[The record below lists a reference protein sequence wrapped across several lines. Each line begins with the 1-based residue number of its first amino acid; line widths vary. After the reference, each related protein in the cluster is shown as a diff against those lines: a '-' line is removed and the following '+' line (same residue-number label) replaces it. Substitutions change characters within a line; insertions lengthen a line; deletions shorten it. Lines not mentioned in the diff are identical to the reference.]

1 MEEEILGVI
10 GEEIDLVN
18 DLELDSDLFDRI
30 DNKVNEQNNL
40 INMENYR
47 LELIRILKEAKE
59 MNIDISFS
67 EEMTVE
73 ELEAILSSIRM

>member
-18 DLELDSDLFDRI
+18 DMELDSSLFERI
-30 DNKVNEQNNL
+30 EDKVNEQNDL
-40 INMENYR
+40 IKMENYR

-59 MNIDISFS
+59 MNIDIKFDENMSID
-67 EEMTVE
+67 
-73 ELEAILSSIRM
+73 ELEEILASIKM

>member
-1 MEEEILGVI
+1 MEEILGVVSD
-10 GEEIDLVN
+10 ELDLVDSYETDEGLLDRINAKVDEQN
-18 DLELDSDLFDRI
+18 DLIS
-30 DNKVNEQNNL
+30 
-40 INMENYR
+40 MENYR

>member
-18 DLELDSDLFDRI
+18 DMELDSSLFERI
-30 DNKVNEQNNL
+30 EDKVNEQNDL
-40 INMENYR
+40 IKLENYR

-59 MNIDISFS
+59 MNIDISFDENMS
-67 EEMTVE
+67 IE
-73 ELEAILSSIRM
+73 ELEEILASIKM

>member
-18 DLELDSDLFDRI
+18 DMELDSSLFERI
-30 DNKVNEQNNL
+30 EDKVNEQNDL
-40 INMENYR
+40 IKMENYR

-59 MNIDISFS
+59 MNIDISFDENMS
-67 EEMTVE
+67 IE
-73 ELEAILSSIRM
+73 ELEEILASIKM

>member
-18 DLELDSDLFDRI
+18 DMELDSSLFERI
-30 DNKVNEQNNL
+30 EDKVNEQNDL
-40 INMENYR
+40 IKMENYR

-59 MNIDISFS
+59 MNIDINFDENMSI
-67 EEMTVE
+67 E
-73 ELEAILSSIRM
+73 ELEEILASIKM

>member
-18 DLELDSDLFDRI
+18 DMELDSGLFERI
-30 DNKVNEQNNL
+30 EDKVNEQNDL
-40 INMENYR
+40 IKMENYR

-59 MNIDISFS
+59 MNIDISFDENMS
-67 EEMTVE
+67 IE
-73 ELEAILSSIRM
+73 ELEEILASIKM

>member
-40 INMENYR
+40 ISMENYR
-47 LELIRILKEAKE
+47 LELLRILKEAKE
-59 MNIDISFS
+59 MNIDINYDENMSIN
-67 EEMTVE
+67 
-73 ELEAILSSIRM
+73 ELEEILASIKM

>member
-1 MEEEILGVI
+1 MEEFLGVVS
-10 GEEIDLVN
+10 EELDLVDSYETDEGLLDRINAKVDEQN
-18 DLELDSDLFDRI
+18 DLIS
-30 DNKVNEQNNL
+30 
-40 INMENYR
+40 MENYR

>member
-1 MEEEILGVI
+1 MEEILGVVS
-10 GEEIDLVN
+10 EELDLV
-18 DLELDSDLFDRI
+18 DSYETDEGLLDRI
-30 DNKVNEQNNL
+30 NAKVEEQNDL

>member
-47 LELIRILKEAKE
+47 LELLRILKEAKE
-59 MNIDISFS
+59 MNIDINYDENMSIN
-67 EEMTVE
+67 
-73 ELEAILSSIRM
+73 ELEEILASIKM